1 MHRIEDL
8 LLSILSNI
16 ISPLILFLLGSLVMK
31 NNTISKFISKTYMSV
46 KEGLELNS
54 ESEALPSA
62 EELVSAKELPSAEEP
77 PSAEELPSA
86 EEPPSAKELPSAEEP
101 EPGGVFS
108 IKECSPE
115 DYKESDILERLSKN
129 YGVDNENGWEVR
141 TYYTFTKKQ
150 LFNNKLINFK
160 VRDNKFNIYLKTEDL
175 INHFNLKNQKE
186 QISDGAGKIRAYIF
200 QTKKIRNEKE
210 IYIVRFGKKFLENP
224 IKISKL

>member
-1 MHRIEDL
+1 M
-8 LLSILSNI
+8 
-16 ISPLILFLLGSLVMK
+16 
-31 NNTISKFISKTYMSV
+31 
-46 KEGLELNS
+46 
-54 ESEALPSA
+54 
-62 EELVSAKELPSAEEP
+62 
-77 PSAEELPSA
+77 
-86 EEPPSAKELPSAEEP
+86 
-101 EPGGVFS
+101 
-108 IKECSPE
+108 
-115 DYKESDILERLSKN
+115 ERLSKN